1 MAANQRGDAVPTL
14 REVRSDRLLT
24 LRELADKAGIALST
38 LYMIESGRSSPSFRV
53 IRAISGV
60 LGVEPASV
68 AEFAAAMAEAKA
80 GKAAAA

>member
-1 MAANQRGDAVPTL
+1 MPTL
-14 REVRSDRLLT
+14 RELRADRLLT

-38 LYMIESGRSSPSFRV
+38 LYMIESGRSAPSFRV
-53 IRAISGV
+53 IRAISGA

-68 AEFAAAMAEAKA
+68 AEFAAAMEEAKA

>member
-1 MAANQRGDAVPTL
+1 MAANERGDSVPTL

-53 IRAISGV
+53 IRAISAV